1 VSDGRDASRATW
13 VGRSV
18 RRKEDDR
25 LLRGLGNFADDFSLP
40 GQLYC
45 EILRSPVPHA
55 RIVRVDASRA
65 TEVPGAVI
73 AVTGQEAKQHWKP
86 LPHLV
91 AMMGLKQPSVY
102 ALATDKVF
110 YEGEPVA
117 AVAAESRYAAE
128 DALAAIRVECEE
140 LPTVLTID
148 DSLGGGDRP
157 PKSVLYEEWGDNL
170 QLDWRFAYG
179 DVEGAFAHADLVLS
193 ERIRVQRH
201 SGMPLETRAVLADY
215 DHRRRELTVR
225 MSTQIPHQCRSAF
238 AAIFNLPET
247 QIRVLS
253 GDVGGGFGNK
263 TQVDAEAIPILLS
276 ILTKRPV
283 KWAEKRSDWLTSGP
297 AARDYVHEIE
307 VAFKKDG
314 TLLGVRDRLVGD
326 VGCDGAVRTGG
337 VHSLL
342 VGGTYVPGP
351 YRLQNYD
358 VWVRAF
364 VTNKAPYGPYRGF
377 GKDVANVAMETML
390 HRGALALGLDPVEIR
405 RRNLVDEFPYQ
416 ISTGPILE
424 NGSFRECLD
433 RLAAEMDLEALRKR
447 QEQARAEGRFLG
459 IGIASMM
466 EPSGFA
472 GPMSMFSGFETAS
485 VRVAPDGSVLV
496 LTGMQGIG
504 QGTETSI
511 AQVAADRL
519 GCTPDDVRVVYG
531 DTAAVPYGLGSFSSR
546 GSTYGAMAVYLAANQ
561 AREKLLKA
569 ASHILEVH
577 PQDLELRGGYAF
589 VRGAEARRLSLAEV
603 ARAIYFFPGPYATL
617 PGEPNPIPEG
627 HCIWTNPAV
636 RWTPDEAGRIQ
647 IYPFHASGAD
657 GALVEV
663 DPETGEVRVER
674 LWGVH
679 DVGRMINPKIVEA
692 QLVGGAIQGFG
703 GTICEELKYD
713 ESGRMVSRTLSSYQI
728 PNFRSAPRMTIAHLE
743 TPSEVTPLGTKGVG
757 EGGIIAVPTVIRLA
771 VEDALRPFGVKV
783 NATPLT
789 PPHVLDMITSACP
802 SPGPA

>member
-1 VSDGRDASRATW
+1 MDAPRSNW

-45 EILRSPVPHA
+45 EILRSTVPHA
-55 RIVRVDASRA
+55 RIVRVDTSRA
-65 TEVPGAVI
+65 TEIPGVVI
-73 AVTGQEAKQHWKP
+73 AVSGQEAKKHWKP

-91 AMMGLKQPSVY
+91 EMMGLKQPNIY

-128 DALAAIRVECEE
+128 DALAAIRVEYEE

-148 DSLGGGDRP
+148 ESLGANGRP
-157 PKSVLYEEWGDNL
+157 PKIVLYEEWGDNL
-170 QLDWRFAYG
+170 QLDWQFSYG
-179 DVEGAFAHADLVLS
+179 DVAGAFASADLVLS
-193 ERIRVQRH
+193 DRIRVQRH
-201 SGMPLETRAVLADY
+201 SGMPLETRAVLAEY

-238 AAIFNLPET
+238 AAIFGLPET
-247 QIRVLS
+247 HIRVLS

-283 KWAEKRSDWLTSGP
+283 KWAEKRSDWLVSGP

-314 TLLGVRDRLVGD
+314 TLLGVRDALVGD
-326 VGCDGAVRTGG
+326 IGCDGAVRTGG

-342 VGGTYVPGP
+342 VGGIYIPGP
-351 YRLQNYD
+351 YKLQNYE
-358 VWVRAF
+358 VSVRAF

-390 HRGALALGLDPVEIR
+390 HRGAIALGLDPVEIR
-405 RRNLVDEFPYQ
+405 QRNLVDEFPYQ
-416 ISTGPILE
+416 ICTGPMLE
-424 NGSFRECLD
+424 NGSFRDCLD
-433 RLAAEMDLEALRKR
+433 RLVKEMDIEALRKR
-447 QEQARAEGRFLG
+447 QEQSRKEGRFIG

-472 GPMSMFSGFETAS
+472 GPMSMFSGFESAS

-496 LTGMQGIG
+496 LTGIQGIG

-519 GCTPDDVRVVYG
+519 GCTPDNVRVVYG
-531 DTAAVPYGLGSFSSR
+531 DTAVVPYGLGSFSSR
-546 GSTYGAMAVYLAANQ
+546 GSTYGAMAVYQAANQ

-569 ASHILEVH
+569 AANMLEVD
-577 PQDLELRGGYAF
+577 PLDLELKEGCVS

-603 ARAIYFFPGPYATL
+603 ATAIYFFPGPYLTL
-617 PGEPNPIPEG
+617 PNEPNPIPEG
-627 HCIWTNPAV
+627 HCTWTNPAV

-663 DPETGEVRVER
+663 DPETGEVRVEQ

-679 DVGRMINPKIVEA
+679 DVGKMINPKIVEA
-692 QLVGGAIQGFG
+692 QLVGGAVQGFG
-703 GTICEELKYD
+703 GAMFEELKYD
-713 ESGRMVSRTLSSYQI
+713 ESGQMVTVTLGSYQL
-728 PNFRSAPRMTIAHLE
+728 PNFRSAPPMKIAHLE
-743 TPSEVTPLGTKGVG
+743 TPSGITPLGTKGVG
-757 EGGIIAVPTVIRLA
+757 EGGIIAIPTIIRLA
-771 VEDALRPFGVKV
+771 IEDALRPFGVKV

-789 PPHVLDMITSACP
+789 PPRVLDLIESARP
-802 SPGPA
+802 STRRADPP